1 MVDVTAV
8 IAIFGF
14 IGVIGTTAGL
24 IFWLDRKIATELR
37 GIRAEM
43 HEMRAEIRA
52 EMHEMHAETRGEMHE
67 MRAETRGEMHEMR
80 TEMRGEM
87 HEMRTEMR
95 GEIRRLDRDIRVL
108 SAKVDRAQGN
118 LDVLVFGER
127 GVPPPVEAERAEME
141 NLAEEAVGN

>member
-14 IGVIGTTAGL
+14 IGVIGTMAGL
-24 IFWLDRKIATELR
+24 FFWLDRKIAAELR
-37 GIRAEM
+37 SIRAEM
-43 HEMRAEIRA
+43 QEMRSETRA
-52 EMHEMHAETRGEMHE
+52 EMQ
-67 MRAETRGEMHEMR
+67 EMR
-80 TEMRGEM
+80 TEI
-87 HEMRTEMR
+87 R

-118 LDVLVFGER
+118 LDVLVFGDR
-127 GVPPPVEAERAEME
+127 GIPPSVEAERAEME

>member
-14 IGVIGTTAGL
+14 IGVIGTMAGL

-37 GIRAEM
+37 AIRAEM
-43 HEMRAEIRA
+43 HEMRAEMRTEMHEMRTEMRT

-67 MRAETRGEMHEMR
+67 MRTET
-80 TEMRGEM
+80 
-87 HEMRTEMR
+87 R